1 MARLSLTSLLALAA
15 CWCATATAEA
25 ACPNAS
31 TTPTPA
37 NVEQVRAAVVCLI
50 DQERASRGEAALAPN
65 AQLADAAQRHSR
77 EMADEDYFAHVAP
90 DGLTPLERIRA
101 SGYLTGSD
109 EGYAVGENI
118 AWGTL
123 WLATPQAI
131 VSAWMASPEHRAN
144 ILDPAYRETG
154 VGVEPRA
161 PAALAGAQ
169 AGALYTQDFG
179 TVLAAG
185 HAARRVAARANRGR
199 HRHHAAHH
207 RRKHRRKHRRHAH
220 RRRRV
225 HRRHRRRPHR

>member
-15 CWCATATAEA
+15 CWCVTATAEA

-50 DQERASRGEAALAPN
+50 DRERASHGEAALAPSP
-65 AQLADAAQRHSR
+65 QLASAAQRHSE

-109 EGYAVGENI
+109 GGYAVGENI

-161 PAALAGAQ
+161 PSALAGGQ

-179 TVLAAG
+179 AVLAAG
-185 HAARRVAARANRGR
+185 HTARHVAAHADRRR
-199 HRHHAAHH
+199 HRHRAAHH
-207 RRKHRRKHRRHAH
+207 RRRHRRHTH

-225 HRRHRRRPHR
+225 HRHHRRRRPPRR